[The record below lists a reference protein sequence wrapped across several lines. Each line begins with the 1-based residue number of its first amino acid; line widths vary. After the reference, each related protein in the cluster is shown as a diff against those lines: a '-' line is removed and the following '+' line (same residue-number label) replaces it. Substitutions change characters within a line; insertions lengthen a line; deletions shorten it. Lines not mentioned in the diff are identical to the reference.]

1 MKESASITCLTAATG
16 ARERTLKYLAKTE
29 RPSSDQKALVTDPEE
44 AFDVPRDV
52 REKYGQKL
60 VIYGST
66 QTHSIAKKVSVSTK
80 VRLTE

>member
-16 ARERTLKYLAKTE
+16 ARERTLRYLAKAE
-29 RPSSDQKALVTDPEE
+29 RSMSIQDKSATNPEE
-44 AFDVPRDV
+44 VFDVPQAI

-66 QTHSIAKKVSVSTK
+66 QTHSIAKKVSVFTSGIAD
-80 VRLTE
+80 